1 MSGAC
6 VVISPPAAEPLSL
19 TEAKLHLREPA
30 AADDGLVTALITAAR
45 IQVENYV
52 HRALITQTR
61 ELKLDCFPSAIELPF
76 PPIASLTSVKYT
88 DLNGA
93 EQTVDS
99 ADLDTDTA
107 SSPGRIQPAYG
118 ANWPSTRPGFNAV
131 RVRYVCGY
139 GSAGGDVPEPLR
151 HALRLLLAHLYE
163 NREAVVIGT
172 ISSDLPLGV
181 AALLNPYIV
190 S

>member
-1 MSGAC
+1 MAGAC
-6 VVISPPAAEPLSL
+6 IVTTPPAAEPLSL
-19 TEAKLHLREPA
+19 TEAKLHLREPS
-30 AADDGLVTALITAAR
+30 AADDALVTALIAAAR
-45 IQVENYV
+45 SQVENYV

-61 ELKLDCFPSAIELPF
+61 ELKLDCFPACIELPF
-76 PPIASLTSVKYT
+76 PPVASVTSVKYT

-93 EQTVDS
+93 EQTV
-99 ADLDTDTA
+99 AGGDLDTDVN
-107 SSPGRIQPAYG
+107 SSPGRVQPAYG
-118 ANWPSTRPGFNAV
+118 STWPSTRPGFNAV

-139 GSAGGDVPEPLR
+139 GAAGSDVPEPLR
-151 HALRLLLAHLYE
+151 YAMRLLLAHLYE

-172 ISSDLPLGV
+172 ISSELPLGV